1 MPSDPL
7 EELKKRLY
15 KKGESFEKRLRRPA
29 LTPDLKKAPGF
40 WKEPGVLPPEGKNFM
55 RSRFLW
61 ITIGAAALLALALF
75 YFLGGFGIFYR
86 DSIDLKVS
94 GPETL
99 EGGERMRWDVLAT
112 NRGSQTLEDVELL
125 FEYPKGS
132 KPLDAKVKALRDRK
146 VIGKLS
152 AGESVKI
159 SFEAFL
165 FGAQGEER
173 AAKATLE
180 YRPEDSSA
188 ILAKEET
195 FSTRII
201 SSPVGISVDLPKE
214 IRAGQETE
222 IKISYVSNAQSELKD
237 LFLKIELPFGFSLKS
252 ARPAADEDGFWKI
265 GTLGPGENG
274 MVLLKG
280 ILAGSE
286 GEEKSFRAAIGLK
299 NQEGALDVY
308 GGGVGTLTVK
318 RPFLDIGIKLN
329 GEKTYVAKAGE
340 VFEGEVSFKNN
351 LPSQVANARIEV
363 FFKGTGLDERQ
374 IRVESGTF
382 NASSKSILWNASSH
396 ETLRNLNPGQEGIVK
411 FRFAFL
417 DFQPRSSLD
426 KNFSLALEARITPG
440 QVPSGFSGADVTG
453 ADAAEAKL
461 ASELQLVRRGFYFSP
476 LLPNSGPL
484 PPKVGDETTFTVVW
498 SLINSVNDADEV
510 VVKAALPSYVNWKG
524 IFLPQNEDITFNS
537 ASNEILWRVG
547 FLKAG
552 TGFLNPAREVRFQVG
567 FIPGAGQVG
576 ASPEIV
582 GRALAQGH
590 DMFTDTAL
598 EAEALEL
605 TSELPDDPKVDFSQ
619 TRVVP

>member
-1 MPSDPL
+1 MADPL

-29 LTPDLKKAPGF
+29 LTPGLKKAPGF
-40 WKEPGVLPPEGKNFM
+40 WKEPGVLSPEGKNFM

-61 ITIGAAALLALALF
+61 IVIGTAALLALALF

-86 DSIDLKVS
+86 DSVDLKIS
-94 GPETL
+94 GPEAL

-112 NRGSQTLEDVELL
+112 NRGSKTLEDVELL
-125 FEYPKGS
+125 FEYPVGS
-132 KPLDAKVKALRDRK
+132 KPLDAKAKALRDRK
-146 VIGKLS
+146 AIGKI
-152 AGESVKI
+152 APGESVAAF
-159 SFEAFL
+159 FEAFV
-165 FGAQGEER
+165 FGTQGEELS
-173 AAKATLE
+173 AKAELE

-188 ILAKEET
+188 ILAKEKT

-201 SSPVGISVDLPKE
+201 SSPIGISVDLPQE

-222 IKISYVSNAQSELKD
+222 IKISYVSNAQSELQD
-237 LFLKIELPFGFSLKS
+237 LFLKVEPPFGFSLKS

-265 GTLGPGENG
+265 GTLEPGENG
-274 MVLLKG
+274 VVVIKG
-280 ILAGSE
+280 ILAGSD

-299 NQEGALDVY
+299 NREGALDVY

-329 GEKTYVAKAGE
+329 GEKTRIAKAGE
-340 VFEGEVSFKNN
+340 ILEGEVSFKNN
-351 LPSQVANARIEV
+351 LPSPVANARIEV

-374 IRVESGTF
+374 IRVEDGTF
-382 NASSKSILWNASSH
+382 NASSRSILWNAASN
-396 ETLRNLNPGQEGIVK
+396 EALRNLDPGQEGIVK
-411 FRFAFL
+411 FRFAFA
-417 DFQPRSSLD
+417 DFPPRSSVD
-426 KNFSLALEARITPG
+426 KNFSLALAAKITPG

-453 ADAAEAKL
+453 EDAAEAKL
-461 ASELQLVRRGFYFSP
+461 ASELQLARRGFYFSP

-484 PPKVGDETTFTVVW
+484 PPKVGQETTFTVVW
-498 SLINSVNDADEV
+498 SLINSTNDADGV
-510 VVKAALPSYVNWKG
+510 LVKAALPSYASWKG
-524 IFLPQNEDITFNS
+524 VFLPQNEDLAFHS
-537 ASNEILWRVG
+537 ASGEILWKVG

-567 FIPGAGQVG
+567 FIPGTGQVG

-582 GRALAQGH
+582 GRALAEGH

-598 EAEALEL
+598 LAEASEL
-605 TSELPDDPKVDFSQ
+605 TTELPDDPKVDFNQ